1 MSGDLLQQ
9 LYACRDEWPP
19 IPNLTGI
26 SSKHS
31 LTRSSL
37 LVILLVDM
45 DALGNLGSTLRV
57 VPGSQDDSGVELSV
71 PLVLVLLQVSVKLML

>member
-1 MSGDLLQQ
+1 MCP
-9 LYACRDEWPP
+9 ARD
-19 IPNLTGI
+19 GI
-26 SSKHS
+26 TFTVSRMHRAASRPGPKPS

-37 LVILLVDM
+37 LVILLVDA

-71 PLVLVLLQVSVKLML
+71 PLALVLLQVSVKLML